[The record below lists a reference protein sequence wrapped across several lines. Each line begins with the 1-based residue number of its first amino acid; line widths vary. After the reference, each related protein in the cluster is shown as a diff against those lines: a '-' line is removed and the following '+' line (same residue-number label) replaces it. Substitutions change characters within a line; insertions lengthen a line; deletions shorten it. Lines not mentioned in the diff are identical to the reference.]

1 MSEAEKIAAELLR
14 VKVLFQARTL
24 ATIIGA
30 TMLVLQRFP
39 PTRSNGAEH
48 G

>member
-1 MSEAEKIAAELLR
+1 MSEAEKIVVELLR

-24 ATIIGA
+24 AAIIGA

-39 PTRSNGAEH
+39 TTESRGT
-48 G
+48 